1 MVIISFYKYFLFFR
15 ALLPCS
21 LWSYYSRGGTVVS
34 RFIGTHSTYHNL
46 KVGVAVS
53 ISKVQLRLG
62 AIQNVYS
69 LHEFAGNINL
79 SLVQIGPNQNHNV
92 LRFHFYSSFLFVR
105 FCVPHLFCD
114 FSIAFSKSVSV
125 VIMVLIL

>member
-1 MVIISFYKYFLFFR
+1 MHTIRQARKKR
-15 ALLPCS
+15 D
-21 LWSYYSRGGTVVS
+21 
-34 RFIGTHSTYHNL
+34 NL

-125 VIMVLIL
+125 VIMVHTSEVKRKSTVKNQPCFPSKNGS